1 VYCLLNLKRT
11 SMRLVHFLPGKPVR
25 VADTMSTNE
34 LRPPVLELSIL
45 NAAPHHVAR
54 HRTSGGVV

>member
-1 VYCLLNLKRT
+1 
-11 SMRLVHFLPGKPVR
+11 MRLVHFLPGKLVR